1 MRWKYGKMKRSL
13 IGAPRR
19 DGKDTNSKNGTRSES
34 QHMMCWRCT
43 PSACLVPVDQ
53 LKAQFVSEIERS
65 ENQIHERNQ
74 PKVKFRSQY
83 LSSLGIGII
92 RRTIL
97 IGPPPLF
104 LNLLEPDPN
113 ASSPNRTSYLPPLF
127 LRRRPS
133 SRQLGSSPAW
143 AHLVREYGM
152 NWRGGAEKQVVSHL
166 DDDAFLKN
174 SQRVRANCSGFVV
187 TWRRI
192 WTKLWDEIL

>member
-1 MRWKYGKMKRSL
+1 MKRSL
-13 IGAPRR
+13 IGTTKR

-53 LKAQFVSEIERS
+53 RKTQFVSEIERS

-74 PKVKFRSQY
+74 PKAKFRSY
-83 LSSLGIGII
+83 LSSSGIGK
-92 RRTIL
+92 TDEQFL
-97 IGPPPLF
+97 LAPPLF

-143 AHLVREYGM
+143 AHLLREYGM
-152 NWRGGAEKQVVSHL
+152 NWRGRKA
-166 DDDAFLKN
+166 
-174 SQRVRANCSGFVV
+174 SGFSPGAG
-187 TWRRI
+187 
-192 WTKLWDEIL
+192 